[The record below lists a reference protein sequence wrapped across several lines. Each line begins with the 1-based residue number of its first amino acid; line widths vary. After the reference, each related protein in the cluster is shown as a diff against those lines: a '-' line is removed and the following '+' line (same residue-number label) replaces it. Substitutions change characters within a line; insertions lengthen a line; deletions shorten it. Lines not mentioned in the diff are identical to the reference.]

1 MEALSVGKRI
11 KNKRREKGI
20 TQLQIQEQTS
30 ISSGNLSCIENGK
43 YLPSS
48 SALLE
53 LSKILGCSMEWL
65 LTGEQPIENNNANKE
80 TSDIEDSLEIKLID
94 LFRYMS
100 EDDKLELLAIAQI
113 KAQKQN
119 KKMANFSYLGED
131 GISSDIS

>member
-1 MEALSVGKRI
+1 MDAISVGKRI
-11 KNKRREKGI
+11 KQKRKENGI

-53 LSKILGCSMEWL
+53 LSKILKCSMEWL
-65 LTGEQPIENNNANKE
+65 LTGEQAIANKDANAA
-80 TSDIEDSLEIKLID
+80 TSDIEDSLKIQLID
-94 LFRYMS
+94 LFRNMS
-100 EDDKLELLAIAQI
+100 DEDKIELLAIAQI

-119 KKMANFSYLGED
+119 KKIAKFSHLGEN
-131 GISSDIS
+131 GIATDIA

>member
-43 YLPSS
+43 DLPSS

-53 LSKILGCSMEWL
+53 LSKSLGCSMEWL

-80 TSDIEDSLEIKLID
+80 TSDIEDNLEIKLID
-94 LFRYMS
+94 LFRNMS

-119 KKMANFSYLGED
+119 KKMARFSYLGED
-131 GISSDIS
+131 GIASDIA